1 MIKRILKQNLYSS
14 LAARYSIFDNYGKIG
29 YFGDIAFRVNNNQIV
44 SPSTL
49 SISKG
54 AKTASHAVI
63 GSPEITEFSY
73 RNLRKINLKII
84 LLRRFANIESIVN
97 QLTTITEAGL
107 HYPLIIGEKS
117 LSENDFLLLSF
128 DENVKRT
135 DDRGRSIASEITLN
149 LQEYISEIDR
159 GIKNIEEIEKDNT
172 VKREENVV
180 KEVNK
185 NIIFELEKKLW

>member
-1 MIKRILKQNLYSS
+1 M
-14 LAARYSIFDNYGKIG
+14 
-29 YFGDIAFRVNNNQIV
+29 
-44 SPSTL
+44 
-49 SISKG
+49 
-54 AKTASHAVI
+54 
-63 GSPEITEFSY
+63 
-73 RNLRKINLKII
+73 
-84 LLRRFANIESIVN
+84 
-97 QLTTITEAGL
+97 